1 MTQLVIGPTPHWSL
15 LAPWSDSRSP
25 VIDLLAISAC
35 LTIHGETLCP
45 LVLSS
50 CLCLHKEWYCL
61 IMMSNFLCIHA
72 PFITV
77 AAIKMYLVDNDN
89 FLYVL
94 VNLKTLWFRVSDKAE
109 EPDHAVWCVYGVTS
123 GQWAVK
129 VGLIPVKN
137 VWRSCF
143 EGLLMFIF
151 IQSTYK

>member
-1 MTQLVIGPTPHWSL
+1 
-15 LAPWSDSRSP
+15 
-25 VIDLLAISAC
+25 
-35 LTIHGETLCP
+35 
-45 LVLSS
+45 
-50 CLCLHKEWYCL
+50 
-61 IMMSNFLCIHA
+61 MMSNFLCIHA

-129 VGLIPVKN
+129 VGFIPVKN